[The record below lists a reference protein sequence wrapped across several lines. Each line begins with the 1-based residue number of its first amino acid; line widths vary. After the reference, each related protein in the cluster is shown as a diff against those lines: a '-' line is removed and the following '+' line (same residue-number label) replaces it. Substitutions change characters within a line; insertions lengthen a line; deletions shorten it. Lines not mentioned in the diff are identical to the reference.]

1 MLRHIAWV
9 GFAALTLGTAMEAR
23 AAGDKAAAEALF
35 DQGKKLMS
43 AGNASAACPKFEE
56 SFRSAPGLGTMLWL
70 ADCYEVTGRT
80 ASAWGEFR
88 EAAAFAA
95 ERGDPREK
103 IARKRAAALEPKLSK
118 LVIVVPKDRAVSGLE
133 VRRDGVVVKDAAWGT
148 EVPVDP
154 GTHTIV
160 AAAPNKK
167 PWENTVRVAIGAGTT
182 TVTVNALADAEKPPP
197 PPETAATAPTADTT
211 ADAAPTAQPRA
222 SGATQRTIGLVAA
235 GAGVVGIGLGAYF
248 GIRAKSQLDDSNAGH
263 CNGAGVCDSAGLQG
277 RVDALN
283 SATLSTIAF
292 IAGGA
297 LVAGGAILY
306 FTAPSARKTGS
317 VSIAPSFAASGA
329 GLVARGAF

>member
-1 MLRHIAWV
+1 MRREIACV
-9 GFAALTLGTAMEAR
+9 ALSMALFGAHGLAH

-35 DQGKKLMS
+35 DQGKKLM
-43 AGNASAACPKFEE
+43 ATGNAAAACPKFEE
-56 SFRSAPGLGTMLWL
+56 SLRSAPGLGTMLWL

-103 IARKRAAALEPKLSK
+103 IARKRAAALDPKLSK
-118 LVIVVPKDRAVSGLE
+118 LVIAVPKDRAVPGLE
-133 VRRDGVVVKDAAWGT
+133 IRRDGIVVKDAAWGT

-160 AAAPNKK
+160 ASAPNKK
-167 PWENTVRVAIGAGTT
+167 PWENTVRVPIGTGTT

-197 PPETAATAPTADTT
+197 PPPSPVATTPSAPTPEPP
-211 ADAAPTAQPRA
+211 APERA
-222 SGATQRTIGLVAA
+222 SQSPQRTVGLVV
-235 GAGVVGIGLGAYF
+235 AGVGVVSLGLGAYF
-248 GIRAKSQLDDSNAGH
+248 GLRAKSQLDDSNAGH
-263 CNGAGVCDSAGLQG
+263 CNAAGVCDSAGLQG

-283 SATLSTIAF
+283 SATASTIAF

-297 LVAGGAILY
+297 LAAGGAILY
-306 FTAPSARKTGS
+306 LTAPKTRTPGS
-317 VSIAPSFAASGA
+317 VSVGPTVAAGGA
-329 GLVARGAF
+329 GVVARGAW